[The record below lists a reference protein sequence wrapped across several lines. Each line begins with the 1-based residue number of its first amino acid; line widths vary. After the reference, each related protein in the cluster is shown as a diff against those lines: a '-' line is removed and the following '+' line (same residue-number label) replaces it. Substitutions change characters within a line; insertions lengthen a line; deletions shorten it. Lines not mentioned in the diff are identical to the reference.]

1 LKTLTIIKFGGGLID
16 FAGTNIPLIV
26 ERITELKKANDLGP
40 LAVFSA
46 PKGVTDRL
54 QTIGEA
60 SALGRDYD
68 LDFIFSSYSNLASH
82 IVKTNLLEEFE
93 SLLDRYRNDIEETL
107 SKVDRRFNGPIR
119 ARVLTSG
126 GELPTA
132 TLMSYA
138 LNSIGLQS
146 CSLDKTAWPII
157 TDDNFENAT
166 PDFEMSR
173 KKLSGLIHYI
183 EEKRVISVG
192 GFMGMTHDGLETL
205 LGRGGSDQTAVFL
218 SILLRD
224 HYEIE
229 TILFKETPVRSADP
243 EIVRDQPLRRVS
255 SMTYNEA
262 QKATISGMTIVQN
275 AAVRIAQLHK
285 LPVTV
290 APLSD
295 LRLGTLIQT
304 EDPTPQAVKC
314 VTGLTNC
321 AIITMSNERSRSL
334 QDCLVLWEDYDAFL
348 DLGAEVMDTG
358 QVLRDFLVLD
368 ANFVRKNEERLRSF
382 DKEMKVEYGLGV
394 VTLVGDKM
402 RDTPG
407 IASIAISS
415 IPRINIKRGIF
426 APHTSQIILVV
437 KEADIFDA
445 IREIHRQLDSKGY
458 FRETTNS

>member
-16 FAGTNIPLIV
+16 FAGTNIPLVV
-26 ERITELKKANDLGP
+26 ERITELKKANGLGP

-54 QTIGEA
+54 QSIGEA
-60 SALGRDYD
+60 RALGREYD
-68 LDFIFSSYSNLASH
+68 LASIFSSYSNLASH
-82 IVKTNLLEEFE
+82 IVQP
-93 SLLDRYRNDIEETL
+93 SLLKEFQSMLGKYRNDVEETL
-107 SKVDRRFNGPIR
+107 SKVDRRFDGSIR
-119 ARVLTSG
+119 ARALTTG

-138 LNSIGLQS
+138 LNSRGLQS
-146 CSLDKTAWPII
+146 CFLDKTAWPII

-166 PDFEMSR
+166 PDFEMSH
-173 KKLSGLIHYI
+173 KKLSSLIHHI
-183 EEKRVISVG
+183 EEKSIVSVG
-192 GFMGMTHDGLETL
+192 GFMGVTHDGLETL

-218 SILLRD
+218 SVLLRD
-224 HYEIE
+224 HYDVE

-243 EIVRDQPLRRVS
+243 EIVKDQQLRRVS

-262 QKATISGMTIVQN
+262 QKATISGMNIVQN
-275 AAVRIAQLHK
+275 AAVRIAQSHK

-295 LRLGTLIQT
+295 LRLGTLIQA
-304 EDPTPQAVKC
+304 EDQKPQAVKC

-321 AIITMSNERSRSL
+321 AIITMNNERSRSL

-407 IASIAISS
+407 VASIAISS
-415 IPRINIKRGIF
+415 IPGINIKRGIF
-426 APHTSQIILVV
+426 APHTSQIIIVV
-437 KEADIFDA
+437 SEADVSDA
-445 IREIHRQLDSKGY
+445 IREIHRQLDIKGY
-458 FRETTNS
+458 FCETTNS